1 MEGKGEKLDKEKGE
15 NKRGSE
21 ETRTKR
27 EKEKGE
33 KRREGRRLGRWRK
46 EKEKREKTIMSVSGG
61 RQDLGKWR
69 QTGLDSHLGCK

>member
-33 KRREGRRLGRWRK
+33 KRREGRRLGR
-46 EKEKREKTIMSVSGG
+46 
-61 RQDLGKWR
+61 
-69 QTGLDSHLGCK
+69 